1 MLLAGDRLSYR
12 LDGVSPSGK
21 APGFDP
27 GMRRFESCHPSHF
40 RMLFERV
47 GL

>member
-1 MLLAGDRLSYR
+1 
-12 LDGVSPSGK
+12 VSPSGK

-40 RMLFERV
+40 FSLNLEHRRTDCVTKRLSEGV
-47 GL
+47 